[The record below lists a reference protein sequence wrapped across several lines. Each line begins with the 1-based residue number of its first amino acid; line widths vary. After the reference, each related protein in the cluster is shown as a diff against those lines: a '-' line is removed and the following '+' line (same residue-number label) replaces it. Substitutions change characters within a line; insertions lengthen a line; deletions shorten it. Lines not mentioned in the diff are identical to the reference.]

1 MASEGYIKHSPVKKL
16 KWNVGVREHEV
27 KAEVEEAVLAQVGA
41 RAGMPEESPDGKSGW
56 KWSFGE
62 TESYNSNFSLSSE
75 PFSCCYFSFKTN
87 QRTS

>member
-16 KWNVGVREHEV
+16 PLKRNVGVREHEV

-56 KWSFGE
+56 KWS
-62 TESYNSNFSLSSE
+62 SYLTGCCLSTLLCCFLLFSL
-75 PFSCCYFSFKTN
+75 
-87 QRTS
+87 TS